1 MIRRPPRSTLFPYTT
16 LFRSQGRRRRG
27 NGGEL
32 RAVDAVRRAG
42 DTRLAASPLRL
53 SGALRRRPAQPRRTH
68 VAHRVSRHARCGD
81 PGLRGPVGNSLPL
94 ALWHRGAR
102 GHRQPGRRRA
112 VRHQRVGG
120 LAAGLRPRL
129 RDRRGRRLSHRL
141 RQRAGHADARHVVD
155 AERHAGDDARRA
167 RLPARRNRRRG
178 RARPDRGTQ
187 PVVPRPAAPRLHR
200 LPAAFHPACRPP
212 AMDEYAIGVLT
223 NIGLFSFVAL
233 SAWLLLVAGELSFG
247 QQAFFGV
254 GAYAA
259 GICTTMLGWPLPLA
273 ALAAMALGAAAAA
286 LVGLPTLRLR
296 GLYFAM
302 ATLAAAEM
310 LRILFELFHWQIA
323 LGDDRIGPDGTQGFR
338 GIRWM
343 FERGIEPLDFL
354 AIVWILLIGVVII
367 FLRIENSRLGATLRA
382 LGHDP
387 ELARSAGIDVDRLKL
402 GVVAAGGALAALG
415 GALFAHHN
423 TYIEPRNFDIMLGVH
438 S

>member
-1 MIRRPPRSTLFPYTT
+1 
-16 LFRSQGRRRRG
+16 
-27 NGGEL
+27 
-32 RAVDAVRRAG
+32 
-42 DTRLAASPLRL
+42 
-53 SGALRRRPAQPRRTH
+53 
-68 VAHRVSRHARCGD
+68 
-81 PGLRGPVGNSLPL
+81 
-94 ALWHRGAR
+94 
-102 GHRQPGRRRA
+102 
-112 VRHQRVGG
+112 
-120 LAAGLRPRL
+120 
-129 RDRRGRRLSHRL
+129 
-141 RQRAGHADARHVVD
+141 
-155 AERHAGDDARRA
+155 
-167 RLPARRNRRRG
+167 
-178 RARPDRGTQ
+178 
-187 PVVPRPAAPRLHR
+187 
-200 LPAAFHPACRPP
+200 
-212 AMDEYAIGVLT
+212 MDEYAIGVLT

-259 GICTTMLGWPLPLA
+259 GICTAMLGWPLPLA

-286 LVGLPTLRLR
+286 LVGLATLRLR

-323 LGDDRIGPDGTQGFR
+323 HGDETIGPDGTQGFR

-354 AIVWILLIGVVII
+354 AIVWILLAGVVVIL
-367 FLRIENSRLGATLRA
+367 LRIENSRLGATLRA

-387 ELARSAGIDVDRLKL
+387 ELARSAGLNVDRLKL

-438 S
+438 SLAYGLIGGLGTVFGPLLGVALDIGVLEATRSLQGYRMIVFGGLVAVLLVFRPRGLLDEQAVHWIKSRL